1 MRRTLVLNSRSQYNP
16 FFSFLAIHVSPSSR
30 TIFPNKIPR
39 AYILG
44 IVMTYSAGG
53 GGGGGKGGGGG
64 REGGGRGIY
73 SFRDY
78 RYLKKSRRECT
89 AIFWFTE

>member
-53 GGGGGKGGGGG
+53 GGGG